1 MSEKVLDE
9 RFEED
14 GMFYTTEKARDF
26 FSEMVKEL
34 SSIGWDFVGDV
45 TLNPVAG
52 GSMILEGRVQRV
64 VGGGLDTDA
73 KRD

>member
-9 RFEED
+9 HFEKD

-26 FSEMVKEL
+26 FSEMVREL

-45 TLNPVAG
+45 ELRPIAG
-52 GSMILEGRVQRV
+52 GKMLLAGSVHRIID
-64 VGGGLDTDA
+64 GGLDTDA
-73 KRD
+73 ERD